1 MLLKRLVVVF
11 AAVTAI
17 AGLVAPAGAS
27 TMLQTDPAAAGEWS
41 APFSEDGLFD
51 DAPPATKAESAL
63 LPTAVSIAV
72 LPDGNLV
79 YWNGLEG
86 SESAERPIAT
96 DMPDPEESRARILD
110 LRGFVTGEAGSPTW
124 WVPNPEVG
132 VGGDMFCADL
142 RHLADGR
149 VMVVGGT
156 DWNNEDESLGLPQ
169 GIGRLELHGR
179 DNARIFDPES
189 STWTEID
196 PMAHRRWYPSLV
208 TLPDNRL
215 FVAGGVRQLIYN
227 TSGTNVA
234 ETEIFDPATGEWA
247 ETGASG
253 STSLPLFARLHL
265 LPNGKVFYD
274 ATGQMWSPAGQA
286 VDEAQWNFQKWYDPA
301 SNSWENLGLAP
312 FGARSGSFSAMLPL
326 KAPYDEANILIAG
339 GTLGTSPG
347 SYVANDIT
355 EFLTVNDEGVASR
368 EQIASLN
375 NRRWY
380 SSGVVL
386 PSGEVIA
393 LSGADRD
400 EVIFPGVESAVR
412 QAEMWDGD
420 EWLPLATGTRQ
431 RTYHNTA
438 VLLGDGSIL
447 VGGHSPIP
455 AGYGPGNENYAP
467 GLLANNFKDPSF
479 EIFKPP
485 YLFRGPR
492 PRLVEVQSG
501 IALGETFKIT
511 SPDAKRI
518 ESVVLSR
525 LPAITHLADADQ
537 RTVEIPFKGHS
548 SGNLYATAPGDP
560 NVLVPGYYYLFLMA
574 DNGQGLTPSRA
585 AIVRIGETDKS
596 AAVLPFGS

>member
-1 MLLKRLVVVF
+1 MRPKRLCLF
-11 AAVTAI
+11 LALITLI
-17 AGLVAPAGAS
+17 AGVITPARALTS
-27 TMLQTDPAAAGEWS
+27 LQVDPAVAGEWL
-41 APFSEDGLFD
+41 APFAEDPTF
-51 DAPPATKAESAL
+51 AARPPETKEESKAT
-63 LPTAVSIAV
+63 PTAVSIAV

-86 SESAERPIAT
+86 SESVERPLAT

-110 LRGFVTGEAGSPTW
+110 VRGFLTGQAGSPTW
-124 WVPNPEVG
+124 WIPSPEVG

-142 RHLADGR
+142 RNLADGR

-156 DWNNEDESLGLPQ
+156 DWNNEDAGLGLPE

-179 DNARIFDPES
+179 NNARIFDPAS
-189 STWTEID
+189 STWAEID
-196 PMAHRRWYPSLV
+196 PMAYRRWYPSLV

-215 FVAGGVRQLIYN
+215 FVAGGVERLIYN
-227 TSGTNVA
+227 TSGLNVA
-234 ETEIFDPATGEWA
+234 QSEIFDPATGKWTENGP
-247 ETGASG
+247 TGE
-253 STSLPLFARLHL
+253 TSLPLFARLHL

-301 SNSWENLGLAP
+301 SNSWTDLGPAP
-312 FGARSGSFSAMLPL
+312 LGARSGSFSAMLPL
-326 KAPYDEANILIAG
+326 KPPYDRADIVIAG

-347 SYVANDIT
+347 SYVANDLT
-355 EFLTVNDEGVASR
+355 ELLTVTDAGLER
-368 EQIASLN
+368 ELGPPLN

-393 LSGADRD
+393 VSGADRD
-400 EVIFPGVESAVR
+400 EVIFPGIESAVR
-412 QAEMWDGD
+412 QAEMFDG
-420 EWLPLATGTRQ
+420 EGWVPLASGIRD

-467 GLLANNFKDPSF
+467 GIFANNFKDPSF
-479 EIFKPP
+479 EVFKPP

-492 PRLVEVQSG
+492 PRLAEVQSG
-501 IALGETFKIT
+501 IALGEKFKIT
-511 SPDAKRI
+511 TPDAKQI
-518 ESVVLSR
+518 TSVVLSR

-537 RTVEIPFKGHS
+537 RTVEIPFIGHS
-548 SGNLYATAPGDP
+548 SGNIRAIAPDDP
-560 NVLVPGYYYLFLMA
+560 AVLVPGYYYLFLMT
-574 DNGQGLTPSRA
+574 DNGHGPTPSRA
-585 AIVRIGETDKS
+585 AIVQIGETVKS
-596 AAVLPFGS
+596 SAPLPFGQ

>member
-1 MLLKRLVVVF
+1 MRLRRLVVVF
-11 AAVTAI
+11 STVTVI
-17 AGLVAPAGAS
+17 AGIVAPASATS
-27 TMLQTDPAAAGEWS
+27 RLQADPATAGEWL
-41 APFSEDGLFD
+41 APFAEDPTF
-51 DAPPATKAESAL
+51 AQRPPATKAESAAT
-63 LPTAVSIAV
+63 PTAVSIAV

-86 SESAERPIAT
+86 SEAAERPIAT

-110 LRGFVTGEAGSPTW
+110 VRSFLTGHAEAPTW

-142 RHLADGR
+142 RHLADGSL
-149 VMVVGGT
+149 MVVGGT
-156 DWNNEDESLGLPQ
+156 DWNNEDSGLGLPE

-179 DNARIFDPES
+179 DNARIFDPDS

-196 PMAHRRWYPSLV
+196 PMAYRRWYPSLV

-215 FVAGGVRQLIYN
+215 FVAGGVERLVYN
-227 TSGTNVA
+227 DKGVNVA
-234 ETEIFDPATGEWA
+234 QSEIFDP
-247 ETGASG
+247 ETGRWTENGPSG
-253 STSLPLFARLHL
+253 ETSLPLFARLHL

-286 VDEAQWNFQKWYDPA
+286 VDEAQWNFQKAYDPET
-301 SNSWENLGLAP
+301 NSWEDLGVAP
-312 FGARSGSFSAMLPL
+312 LGARSGSFSAMLPL
-326 KAPYDEANILIAG
+326 KPPYNNTGIVIAG

-347 SYVANDIT
+347 SYFANDIT
-355 EFLTVNDEGVASR
+355 EILSVSDAGVERAMGP
-368 EQIASLN
+368 SLN

-400 EVIFPGVESAVR
+400 EVIFPGVETAVR
-412 QAEMWDGD
+412 QAEMFTGE
-420 EWLPLATGTRQ
+420 EWIPLASGSRD

-467 GLLANNFKDPSF
+467 GVFANNFKDPSF
-479 EIFKPP
+479 EVFRPP
-485 YLFRGPR
+485 YLFRGTR
-492 PRLVEVQSG
+492 PRLVQVQSG
-501 IALGETFKIT
+501 VALGETFKIT
-511 SPDAKRI
+511 TPDAERI
-518 ESVVLSR
+518 TSVVLSR

-537 RTVEIPFKGHS
+537 RTVEIPFEGHS
-548 SGNLYATAPGDP
+548 SGNIRATAPGDP
-560 NVLVPGYYYLFLMA
+560 AVAVPGYYYLFLMT
-574 DNGQGLTPSRA
+574 DNGQGPTPSRA
-585 AIVRIGETDKS
+585 AIIRIGETDKS
-596 AAVLPFGS
+596 SAPLPFGS

>member
-1 MLLKRLVVVF
+1 MRLSRPVVALLIVATIV
-11 AAVTAI
+11 
-17 AGLVAPAGAS
+17 GSVAPAGATS
-27 TMLQTDPAAAGEWS
+27 SLEADPAAVGEWL
-41 APFSEDGLFD
+41 APFAEDPTF
-51 DAPPATKAESAL
+51 AARPPATKAESAAT
-63 LPTAVSIAV
+63 PTAVSIAV
-72 LPDGNLV
+72 LPNGNLV

-86 SESAERPIAT
+86 SEAAERPIAT

-110 LRGFVTGEAGSPTW
+110 VRSFLTGQADAPTW
-124 WVPNPEVG
+124 WVPSPEVG

-142 RHLADGR
+142 RHLADGSL
-149 VMVVGGT
+149 MVVGGT
-156 DWNNEDESLGLPQ
+156 DWNNEDSGLGLPE

-179 DNARIFDPES
+179 DNARIFDPSS

-196 PMAHRRWYPSLV
+196 PMSYRRWYPSLV
-208 TLPDNRL
+208 TLSDNRL
-215 FVAGGVRQLIYN
+215 FVAGGVDRLIYN
-227 TSGTNVA
+227 TSGVNVA
-234 ETEIFDPATGEWA
+234 QSEIFDPVTGEWT
-247 ETGASG
+247 ENGTSG
-253 STSLPLFARLHL
+253 ETSLPLFARLHL

-301 SNSWENLGLAP
+301 SNSWADLGPAP
-312 FGARSGSFSAMLPL
+312 LGARSGSFSAMLPL
-326 KAPYDEANILIAG
+326 EFPYDRADIVIAG

-355 EFLTVNDEGVASR
+355 ELLTVTNDGVERSMGP
-368 EQIASLN
+368 SLN

-400 EVIFPGVESAVR
+400 EVIFPGVETAVH
-412 QAEMWDGD
+412 QAEMYNGE
-420 EWLPLATGTRQ
+420 EWIPLASGSRD

-467 GLLANNFKDPSF
+467 GLFANNFKDPSF
-479 EIFKPP
+479 EVFRPP
-485 YLFRGPR
+485 YLFRGAR
-492 PRLVEVQSG
+492 PQLAEVQSG

-511 SPDAKRI
+511 TPDAKRI
-518 ESVVLSR
+518 TSVVLSR

-537 RTVEIPFKGHS
+537 RTVELPFEAHS
-548 SGNLYATAPGDP
+548 SGNIRATAPNDP
-560 NVLVPGYYYLFLMA
+560 AVLVPGYYYLFVMT
-574 DNGQGLTPSRA
+574 DNGQGPTPSRA
-585 AIVRIGETDKS
+585 AIVQVGETDKS
-596 AAVLPFGS
+596 SALLPFGQ